1 MNIRCKCHF
10 LHNKNPYLHLAP
22 FKYEKLNDQS
32 EIGLIHDFLSE
43 EECHYVRKISRSK
56 LKSTPY
62 NVGKSRREYS
72 PLRTSKNAM
81 FSDDEDERLGAI
93 SRRIKSA
100 TRMNTREVYFEES
113 EKIQVN

>member
-1 MNIRCKCHF
+1 
-10 LHNKNPYLHLAP
+10 
-22 FKYEKLNDQS
+22 
-32 EIGLIHDFLSE
+32 
-43 EECHYVRKISRSK
+43 
-56 LKSTPY
+56 
-62 NVGKSRREYS
+62 
-72 PLRTSKNAM
+72 M

>member
-1 MNIRCKCHF
+1 MNIKCKCHF
-10 LHNKNPYLHLAP
+10 LHNADPYLHLAP
-22 FKYEKLNDQS
+22 FKYERLNDQS

-43 EECHYVRKISRSK
+43 RECHHVRNITRPK

-81 FSDDEDERLGAI
+81 ISDKEDDRLGAI

-100 TRMNTREVYFEES
+100 TRMNVREDYFEES
-113 EKIQVN
+113 ENIQVS